1 MDPKAAFYV
10 PDMFPAPFIPLYK
23 STLLSDARI
32 SLIFLVVQVCT
43 CPWLP
48 LGFLGL
54 KKVISPL
61 LKGILLGKKY
71 SYLYFKN
78 VALAHDDSDK
88 EDFCRFSSLG
98 LWFRICRV
106 NLEAF
111 SNQVLGVASIVS
123 SS

>member
-10 PDMFPAPFIPLYK
+10 PDTVVPGTLVPLDK

-43 CPWLP
+43 CRRLP
-48 LGFLGL
+48 LGLLGL

-61 LKGILLGKKY
+61 PKDIFTRKKC

-78 VALAHDDSDK
+78 VVLARDDSG
-88 EDFCRFSSLG
+88 RLLLSSLPSGYG
-98 LWFRICRV
+98 LDFAVSILEHLITKCLVWFP
-106 NLEAF
+106 
-111 SNQVLGVASIVS
+111 
-123 SS
+123 